1 VPQEL
6 LPAMPP
12 IVAREAVETS
22 TGNHRPCGF
31 SARFSSSST
40 MPGSTTQR
48 RFGASISMIRFRCF
62 DVSMTSASFT
72 AWPDCEVPPPRGSTL
87 RPSSRAIASTAAS
100 ESTLRGTT
108 TPTGSIW

>member
-22 TGNHRPCGF
+22 TGNHSPWTL
-31 SARFSSSST
+31 SARLSSSST

-48 RFGASISMIRFRCF
+48 RLAASISMMRLKCRV
-62 DVSMTSASFT
+62 VSRTSDSLT
-72 AWPDCEVPPPRGSTL
+72 AWPHCDVPPPRARTL
-87 RPSSRAIASTAAS
+87 TPDSRAIASAAAMSAAWRGVATA
-100 ESTLRGTT
+100 
-108 TPTGSIW
+108 TGIT